1 MVDDGVE
8 IGLEPAHAL
17 VVRVVAAQHVEE
29 VRRVPEVAPRCERL
43 GAAAQPPERGN
54 HRRELRHD
62 RSGIVRSQRDC
73 AGGDAQRIHRIDA
86 PLSAFAQQ
94 RERRRRQRPLGGE
107 PGTKCFQLP
116 RRRQRAVPQQPRRLL
131 EARVRRE
138 LADRVAG
145 DDQLTA
151 LTIDIAQPR
160 RRGNDALE
168 PAVDHV

>member
-1 MVDDGVE
+1 MRNAS
-8 IGLEPAHAL
+8 IGSML
-17 VVRVVAAQHVEE
+17 
-29 VRRVPEVAPRCERL
+29 
-43 GAAAQPPERGN
+43 
-54 HRRELRHD
+54 
-62 RSGIVRSQRDC
+62 
-73 AGGDAQRIHRIDA
+73 

-94 RERRRRQRPLGGE
+94 RERRRRQCPLGGE
-107 PGTKCFQLP
+107 LGTKCFQLR

-145 DDQLTA
+145 DDQLAA

-168 PAVDHV
+168 PAVDHVSNVALVYDCVNID